1 MTTSKTAPTAT
12 GRPPVR
18 RSPGALARARRLAT
32 LADGW
37 REFRR
42 SKSGMFGLIV
52 LVVVVLLAVLAPL
65 ISDPSVLDPTTTTG
79 VPNQPPSWAN
89 PLGTD
94 PLGRPVDILLLWGAR
109 VSLLVGI
116 SATLMSMVIGT
127 IIGLLAGHFRGWG
140 SAILMRVIDFFLVVP
155 GLVLAIVLASVLQR
169 GVWTIIIAI
178 GLTSWAGTARLIR
191 AQTLTVETRGFVE
204 RSTALGAGH
213 LHIIG
218 KHVLPG
224 VMPLVMTSTT
234 LAVGSAIIS
243 EATLSFLGVND
254 SNVVSWGAMLQLA
267 LGTGA
272 ATGGYWWFVL
282 TPGLAIVI
290 VVLAFTLVGRAIETV
305 INPTLRGR

>member
-1 MTTSKTAPTAT
+1 
-12 GRPPVR
+12 
-18 RSPGALARARRLAT
+18 
-32 LADGW
+32 
-37 REFRR
+37 
-42 SKSGMFGLIV
+42 MFGLLV
-52 LVVVVLLAVLAPL
+52 LVVVVLLAVGAPL
-65 ISDPSVLDPTTTTG
+65 ISDPSVLDPTTAG
-79 VPNQPPSWAN
+79 GLANQPPSWQN
-89 PLGTD
+89 PMGTD
-94 PLGRPVDILLLWGAR
+94 PLGRPVAILLLWGAR
-109 VSLLVGI
+109 VSLLVGV
-116 SATLMSMVIGT
+116 SATLMSMIIGT
-127 IIGLLAGHFRGWG
+127 TIGLLAGHFRGWG

-191 AQTLTVETRGFVE
+191 AQTLTLETRGFVE
-204 RSTALGAGH
+204 RSTALGASN
-213 LHIIG
+213 LHILG

-254 SNVVSWGAMLQLA
+254 SSVVSWGAMLQLA

-272 ATGGYWWFVL
+272 ATAGYWWFVL
-282 TPGLAIVI
+282 TPGIAIVI